1 MKIIKLKN
9 INKLFFSYEDIAS
22 IFKISEASAMVT
34 ASRYVEA
41 GLILRQKRNLY
52 ILKEKW
58 DMLDHNNL
66 FCLANILQVPSYISL
81 MTALSYYEITTQIQ
95 QNYIESFATK
105 RTKEFSIENTVFT
118 YSKIKSQLY
127 NGFIREQNIFS
138 ALPEKAFLDALYL
151 NIIGRYNFDLTSVDL
166 SKFDR
171 KFMNIL
177 AKSYP
182 DKIQNM
188 VRKDEYTG
196 TA

>member
-66 FCLANILQVPSYISL
+66 FSHANILQVPSDISL
-81 MTALSYYEITTQIQ
+81 MTALSYYEITT
-95 QNYIESFATK
+95 
-105 RTKEFSIENTVFT
+105 
-118 YSKIKSQLY
+118 
-127 NGFIREQNIFS
+127 
-138 ALPEKAFLDALYL
+138 
-151 NIIGRYNFDLTSVDL
+151 
-166 SKFDR
+166 
-171 KFMNIL
+171 
-177 AKSYP
+177 
-182 DKIQNM
+182 
-188 VRKDEYTG
+188 
-196 TA
+196 

>member
-66 FCLANILQVPSYISL
+66 FCLANILQVPSDISL

-95 QNYIESFATK
+95 QNYIESIATK
-105 RTKEFSIENTVFT
+105 RIKEFIIENTVFT
-118 YSKIKSQLY
+118 FPKSSHNCITVLFVNRISFQHFRKRLSLML
-127 NGFIREQNIFS
+127 FI
-138 ALPEKAFLDALYL
+138 
-151 NIIGRYNFDLTSVDL
+151 
-166 SKFDR
+166 
-171 KFMNIL
+171 
-177 AKSYP
+177 
-182 DKIQNM
+182 
-188 VRKDEYTG
+188 
-196 TA
+196 